1 MKMKVNLVAIHY
13 DTDYRDG
20 GWTYFTKACANNL
33 HVVLSMSPGD
43 ELRERCR
50 NFPGLVNKTYINWI
64 FPWPDQALHAVSQSF
79 IDNVS
84 GYYKINYLCN

>member
-1 MKMKVNLVAIHY
+1 MVANY
-13 DTDYRDG
+13 YYTDCRDG
-20 GWTYFTKACANNL
+20 GWTYFLKTCINNL

-64 FPWPDQALHAVSQSF
+64 FPWPDQALFAVAQSF
-79 IDNVS
+79 INKVS
-84 GYYKINYLCN
+84 DTYKLNILYN